1 MPFRIKKGLV
11 NYGIVYFITERVKYL
26 TVWARGR
33 RKAAG
38 GKGSL
43 THLITEV
50 EQPLA
55 LLGSA
60 KN

>member
-1 MPFRIKKGLV
+1 MMPFRIKKGLV

-43 THLITEV
+43 THSLNE
-50 EQPLA
+50 
-55 LLGSA
+55 
-60 KN
+60 